1 MEHMHAKWTSDD
13 IANAVTATGKD
24 GQPSL
29 LAKLIEDITATP
41 AGDWN
46 ECPLCLDVPTM
57 PIITVCRHVFCSECI
72 NGVFQMPTARGVV
85 ADADD
90 EDAEV
95 EPLGES
101 IACPVCRHKLV
112 KNNLS
117 NFTAP
122 VPAGKTPPPP
132 QRNPAEAIEAYKKI
146 NWEEIPDDSDDESLP
161 DLQTIFTKAVV
172 KNPEPKVIVA
182 PIVEPVVPV
191 VTVLPDIPDDDEDE
205 DLFEVFRNNPVTR
218 AEDKKPQNAP
228 RDWADLLDR
237 DEKLSSSK
245 LTALCK
251 QLAEWRESNPEDKII
266 VFSQF
271 TRALDLVEKM
281 CNENGWTSARYQ
293 GQMTLEQRESSLRTF
308 EDDDDVSFLLTSLKC
323 GGVGLNLTGTFCSFI
338 V

>member
-1 MEHMHAKWTSDD
+1 
-13 IANAVTATGKD
+13 
-24 GQPSL
+24 
-29 LAKLIEDITATP
+29 
-41 AGDWN
+41 
-46 ECPLCLDVPTM
+46 
-57 PIITVCRHVFCSECI
+57 
-72 NGVFQMPTARGVV
+72 MPTARGVV

-90 EDAEV
+90 EDDEV

-122 VPAGKTPPPP
+122 VPGGKTPPPP
-132 QRNPAEAIEAYKKI
+132 QLTPAEAIEAYKKI
-146 NWEEIPDDSDDESLP
+146 TWEEIPDDSDDESLP
-161 DLQTIFTKAVV
+161 DLQTIFTKTVV
-172 KNPEPKVIVA
+172 KKEETKVIVA

-191 VTVLPDIPDDDEDE
+191 VTVLPDIPDEDEDE
-205 DLFEVFRNNPVTR
+205 DLFDVFRNNPVPR
-218 AEDKKPQNAP
+218 AEVIKKPQNASKN
-228 RDWADLLDR
+228 WADILDR

-245 LTALCK
+245 LEALCK

-281 CNENGWTSARYQ
+281 CNEKGWTSARYQ
-293 GQMTLEQRESSLRTF
+293 GQMTLEQRETSLRVF
-308 EDDDDVSFLLTSLKC
+308 EDDDDISFLLTSLKC
-323 GGVGLNLTGTFCSFI
+323 GGVGLNLTGTFFSFI